1 MNRQSV
7 ALLRVR
13 WQSLHTRCRTFWQ
26 GLAARE
32 QRAVALTALV
42 LGGFVVWLALIE
54 PPLKT
59 IAYWQ
64 AETPKLRSQTEALE
78 VLLRDVSGTA
88 PGQSVE
94 VALRQTLDASGLGE
108 HYQLQASGADGASA
122 WQLTFND
129 APAEAAIDWLLGN
142 PRQFLLE
149 VIEARLQRTAPA
161 TSDKTPGTLSGTV
174 RLDQAQGAK
183 EAS

>member
-1 MNRQSV
+1 MNKQSV

-13 WQSLHTRCRTFWQ
+13 WQILYTRCRTFWQ

-78 VLLRDVSGTA
+78 VLLRDVSVLPQANLSKWPCVRPSTPVAWESITNCKRLAPTVQA
-88 PGQSVE
+88 PG
-94 VALRQTLDASGLGE
+94 
-108 HYQLQASGADGASA
+108 
-122 WQLTFND
+122 N
-129 APAEAAIDWLLGN
+129 
-142 PRQFLLE
+142 
-149 VIEARLQRTAPA
+149 
-161 TSDKTPGTLSGTV
+161 
-174 RLDQAQGAK
+174 
-183 EAS
+183 